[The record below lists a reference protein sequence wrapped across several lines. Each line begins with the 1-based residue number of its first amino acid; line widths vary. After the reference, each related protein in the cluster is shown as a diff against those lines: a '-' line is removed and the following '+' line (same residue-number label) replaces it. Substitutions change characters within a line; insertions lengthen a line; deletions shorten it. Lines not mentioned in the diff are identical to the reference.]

1 VSTTDFVEYD
11 QYLKLTRGTAVN
23 AISVLEA
30 RSVQLDRLGYAIDVV
45 DSINKKA
52 LEVENTT
59 ETLER
64 VLSIVEKIGP
74 LRSLARP
81 LKQVIGTLEARA
93 EDIRIAAARLDNIL
107 NPVDALLLA
116 SDPVIAGAISTL
128 QESVRQIDRVASGV
142 ADARQGLTATAA
154 HLPAS
159 FQAPINEA
167 SNTIQPTLERADD
180 IAAAINLLNALEG
193 SFSASFNQVDLNIDR
208 LLLLASQV
216 NQLFSLI
223 EPLFAPLNEIAKAI
237 EPVEWA
243 LDASEAVFNSVVSP
257 ILDPILKATGVEALM
272 QRITD
277 KIGALL
283 PNPDILVPFEN
294 VANSIAGALGGPLNS
309 LVAAV
314 EDFKDDTIG
323 AIILGPVATTPGNA
337 SEFNVGDDDNPNQD
351 PGTALSALG
360 GNDILAGGA
369 GNDALQGGSGNDI
382 LIGGRGDDTV
392 NGGDGTDVLILLG
405 NLNEFNVTFGVLQDG
420 STADTNT
427 LVFDHVNPAQN
438 RPTQGRD
445 VVTNVEYI
453 SFLDI
458 TFLASDF
465 QNFQRSGSTTTIP
478 ATLTGTPG
486 RDILLGNIG
495 RDTIIAL
502 DGNDYVDGGDGNDSI
517 NGGDG
522 NDLIDGGRGNDS
534 IDGGVGVDTV
544 SYNNGGRVFIDLLG
558 EAARRPE
565 TPTETLINVENLIGS
580 GGRDRLFGDNK
591 ANIINGGNGNNIIN
605 GFGGDDTIFG
615 GSVGK
620 NQFAGGSGND
630 VLRGGGGGT
639 IFVAGSGNDR
649 YEAGS
654 FIDLLWYGGGASAT
668 WLSPFEF
675 ASISAIIGAGKDP
688 LSELGFLASEITGI
702 SPGRIEAN
710 QKTGQVQKFAANG
723 ASLGMDSIVDVLR
736 IMGSTGNDILTG
748 NDIDGGQL
756 EGGGGDDLISGGLG
770 TQRLSGGDGNDSIEV
785 RAAAALGSGGD
796 GDDIFH
802 ILSDA
807 APPSD
812 GENVGTGNP
821 DLLVLQT
828 GIALDADGGAG
839 TDTLDYSASAREW
852 VVFLDQNRARGFL
865 PGDDALDIADPR
877 DEIVQLLFGFEN
889 VIGSSHDDILYG
901 NNAVNVLR
909 GGDGNDG
916 LFARTNAPG
925 AGADVLY
932 GEDGDDQLWGSLSND
947 IMYGGE
953 GDDLLSGAD
962 GGTGGG
968 LDRLFGED
976 GDDTFIVVAGAS
988 GRFYGGEG
996 IDLIDFANRTGS
1008 IAVDLATEVI
1018 VETLVGLLITN
1029 QYDSIEN
1036 IRGSSFNDQLHG
1048 DGSANWI
1055 SGRSGDDLVE
1065 GRDGS
1070 DVLQGDDG
1078 NDTLRGG
1085 NGSDFLLPGH
1095 GNNIVDGGDGI
1106 DTVSFSRFQSN
1117 GNAEAGLFELAGEVN
1132 GFVVADLEAGTAV
1145 FTMVNVVTPA
1155 TFTNQLI
1162 SIENLTGGDFNDVLR
1177 GNSANNV
1184 FNGGAGDDSLEGR
1197 GGNDVLS
1204 GAMGRDTMDGGAG
1217 NDRMSGGAGNDFY
1230 FVDSAGDIISELV
1243 NDGFDTVTTTRTTY
1257 VLPANVER
1265 VNYSGVAAFVGIGNN
1280 GHNRFSGNVGN
1291 DRFVDIAGGN
1301 DTISGGNGS
1310 DSMDF
1315 RGSSTGV
1322 VLNFITNVH
1331 GGAAAGDFY
1340 ASVEKYFGSNTAS
1353 DSMTGGGAGRFVF
1366 TGGGGN
1372 DTLTGANNIDN
1383 LLGQGGNDSL
1393 SGLGGVDSLDGG
1405 AGNDTMTGGA
1415 ANDYF
1420 VFSAAGFGQDRISDF
1435 EDNLDKLKVH
1445 SSVATSIAAFSIAG
1459 NGSTNVVLTQLSS
1472 PTNTITL
1479 QSASAINITAADF
1492 LFY

>member
-1 VSTTDFVEYD
+1 MSASDFVEYD

-23 AISVLEA
+23 AMNDLEA
-30 RSVQLDRLGYAIDVV
+30 RSVQLDRLGYVVDVV
-45 DSINKKA
+45 QSLADKA
-52 LEVENTT
+52 QNAEETA
-59 ETLER
+59 ETLES
-64 VLSIVEKIGP
+64 VLTIIEKIGP

-81 LKQVIGTLEARA
+81 LKLVIGTLVERA
-93 EDIRIAAARLDNIL
+93 EDLRIAATRLENAL
-107 NPVDALLLA
+107 SPVDALLLGA
-116 SDPVIAGAISTL
+116 DPVIAGAMASL
-128 QESVRQIDRVASGV
+128 EESIRHIDGVASGA
-142 ADARQGLTATAA
+142 ADTRQGLTATTS
-154 HLPAS
+154 HLP
-159 FQAPINEA
+159 QAFLPTIDA
-167 SNTIQPTLERADD
+167 AANTLQPTLDRAND
-180 IAAAINLLNALEG
+180 IATAVNLLNSLNDA
-193 SFSASFNQVDLNIDR
+193 FAASFNQFDLNADK
-208 LLLLASQV
+208 LLELASQV
-216 NQLFSLI
+216 DRIVGLI
-223 EPLFAPLNEIAKAI
+223 EPLYAPLNEIAKAI

-243 LDASEAVFNSVVSP
+243 LDAAEEVFEAVVSP
-257 ILDPILKATGVEALM
+257 ILDPILEATGVEALM
-272 QRITD
+272 QRISD
-277 KIGALL
+277 KISALL
-283 PNPDILVPFEN
+283 PNPNILAPFEN
-294 VANSIAGALGGPLNS
+294 VANSIASALGGPLNS

-323 AIILGPVATTPGNA
+323 AIILGPVTATPGNG
-337 SEFNVGDDDNPNQD
+337 SEFNLGDDDNPNQN
-351 PGTALSALG
+351 PGTTIAALG

-392 NGGDGTDVLILLG
+392 NGGDGTDVLILLA

-427 LVFDHVNPAQN
+427 LIFDHVYPAQN

-453 SFLDI
+453 SFLDV

-465 QNFQRSGSTTTIP
+465 QNFQRSGSTTTTP
-478 ATLTGTPG
+478 ATLIGTPG
-486 RDILLGNIG
+486 RDLLLGNIG
-495 RDTIIAL
+495 RDTILAL
-502 DGNDYVDGGDGNDSI
+502 DGNDYIDGGDGNDSI

-522 NDLIDGGRGNDS
+522 NDLIDGGRGNDE
-534 IDGGVGVDTV
+534 IDGGIGVDTV
-544 SYNNGGRVFIDLLG
+544 SYSNGGRVFIDLLG

-580 GGRDRLFGDNK
+580 GGHDRLFGDNK
-591 ANIINGGNGNNIIN
+591 ANVLNGGNGNNIIN
-605 GFGGDDTIFG
+605 GFGGDDTISG
-615 GSVGK
+615 GSIGK

-630 VLRGGGGGT
+630 VLLGGGGGT

-675 ASISAIIGAGKDP
+675 ASINAIIGAGKDP

-723 ASLGMDSIVDVLR
+723 ASLGTDSIVDVLR

-748 NDIDGGQL
+748 NDVDGGQL
-756 EGGGGDDLISGGLG
+756 EGGDGDDLISGGLG
-770 TQRLSGGDGNDSIEV
+770 TQRLSGGNGNDRIEV

-796 GDDIFH
+796 GNDIFH

-807 APPSD
+807 APPPD

-821 DLLVLQT
+821 DLLVLQA

-852 VVFLDQNRARGFL
+852 VVFLDQNRASGFL
-865 PGDDALDIADPR
+865 PGDDASDIADPR
-877 DEIVQLLFGFEN
+877 DEIVQFLFGFEN
-889 VIGSSHDDILYG
+889 VIGSSQDDILYG

-932 GEDGDDQLWGSLSND
+932 GEDGDDRLWGSLSND
-947 IMYGGE
+947 IMYGGA

-968 LDRLFGED
+968 LDRLYGED

-988 GRFYGGEG
+988 GRFYGGAG
-996 IDLIDFANRTGS
+996 IDLIDFATRTGS

-1018 VETLVGLLITN
+1018 VETLGGLLISN

-1036 IRGSSFNDQLHG
+1036 IRGSSFNDQLRG
-1048 DGSANWI
+1048 DISANWI
-1055 SGRSGDDLVE
+1055 SGRSGDDLLE

-1078 NDTLRGG
+1078 NDTMRGDD
-1085 NGSDFLLPGH
+1085 GSDFLLPGR
-1095 GNNIVDGGDGI
+1095 GNNVVDGGDGT

-1117 GNAEAGLFELAGEVN
+1117 DNAEAALFELAGEVN
-1132 GFVVADLEAGTAV
+1132 GFVVADIEAGTAI
-1145 FTMVNVVTPA
+1145 FTLVGVAPPA

-1162 SIENLTGGDFNDVLR
+1162 SIENLIGGDLNDVLR
-1177 GNSANNV
+1177 GSSANNV
-1184 FNGGAGDDSLEGR
+1184 LNGGAGDDSLEGR
-1197 GGNDVLS
+1197 GGNDVLF
-1204 GAMGRDTMDGGAG
+1204 GAMGRDTLDGGAG

-1230 FVDSAGDIISELV
+1230 FVDSAGDIITELV
-1243 NDGFDTVTTTRTTY
+1243 NDGFDTVTTTRTSY

-1291 DRFVDIAGGN
+1291 DRFVDVAGGN
-1301 DTISGGNGS
+1301 DTISGGGGS

-1315 RGSSTGV
+1315 RSSTAGA
-1322 VLNFITNVH
+1322 NVNLSTGTH
-1331 GGAAAGDFY
+1331 GGAAAGDVY
-1340 ASVEKYFGSNTAS
+1340 SSIEKFFGSNTAG
-1353 DSMTGGGAGRFVF
+1353 DTMTGGAGRANFSGF
-1366 TGGGGN
+1366 GGN
-1372 DTLTGANNIDN
+1372 DTLTGGNNIDA
-1383 LLGQGGNDSL
+1383 LQGNAGNDSL
-1393 SGLGGVDSLDGG
+1393 DGLGGVDSLDGG
-1405 AGNDTMTGGA
+1405 AGNDTLRGGSGK
-1415 ANDYF
+1415 DIF
-1420 VFSAAGFGQDRISDF
+1420 VYSAAGFGQDVIVDF
-1435 EDNLDKLKVH
+1435 EDGLDRLKVH
-1445 SSVATSIAAFSIAG
+1445 SSIASNISAFNITG
-1459 NGSTNVVLTQLSS
+1459 NGSTNVVLTQIAS

-1479 QSASAINITAADF
+1479 QSASAITITAADF